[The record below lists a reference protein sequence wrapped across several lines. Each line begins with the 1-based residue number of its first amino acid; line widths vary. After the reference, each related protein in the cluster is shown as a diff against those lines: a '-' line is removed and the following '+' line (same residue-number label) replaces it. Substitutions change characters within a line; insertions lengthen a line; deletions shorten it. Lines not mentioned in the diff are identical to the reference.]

1 MSDRRTGKRARFK
14 RESARQCYESSL
26 RSLFD
31 TFYGAKIAEGRS
43 ERTLATY
50 RENFRFFCD
59 FLTENEIELDVREIS
74 SDVIRS
80 YITWMLGTKRK
91 WEGHAHKNEKDK
103 TVGLSPV
110 TVNTRL
116 KPLRTLFN
124 YLKENGLIETNAF
137 EKVPKVK
144 EPETDIKIL
153 SVEQLK
159 KLLNTPDKRSY
170 AGFRD
175 FVIMNLLIDS
185 FMRIGELVSIK
196 KSDID
201 FEVGVLTLSAK
212 LTKSRRS
219 RIVPLQK
226 STLKLIKELILEC
239 DDFSSDYV
247 FLTNYGEPVTTNHIR
262 CQLKKHARSAGLQI
276 RIYPHLFRHTAAT
289 LFLENGG
296 DMRHLQKILGH
307 ADMRTIIKYTHLSQR
322 SIINQHEQ
330 YSPLKQVIDPL
341 NKDRKILR

>member
-1 MSDRRTGKRARFK
+1 
-14 RESARQCYESSL
+14 
-26 RSLFD
+26 
-31 TFYGAKIAEGRS
+31 
-43 ERTLATY
+43 
-50 RENFRFFCD
+50 
-59 FLTENEIELDVREIS
+59 
-74 SDVIRS
+74 
-80 YITWMLGTKRK
+80 MLGTKRK
-91 WEGHAHKNEKDK
+91 WEGHAHKNEEDK

-124 YLKENGLIETNAF
+124 YLKENDLIETNAF
-137 EKVPKVK
+137 ERIPKVK

-185 FMRIGELVSIK
+185 FMRIGEVVSIK
-196 KSDID
+196 KTDID
-201 FEVGVLTLSAK
+201 FESGILNLSSK

-226 STLKLIKELILEC
+226 STLKLLKELIREC
-239 DDFSSDYV
+239 DDFGSNYV

-262 CQLKKHARSAGLQI
+262 QQLKKHARAAGLQI

-307 ADMRTIIKYTHLSQR
+307 ADNH
-322 SIINQHEQ
+322 
-330 YSPLKQVIDPL
+330 
-341 NKDRKILR
+341 